1 MEEALDTIDG
11 QDKRPVDMQIGD
23 WSVKEAAVLMGV
35 SEKTIRRHVKN
46 NVLPSRRQPG
56 KFGEELRVTAIP
68 QPTVKAAV
76 ESPQQPQ
83 QPPPVTVATNSSVAT
98 TSASPAGAALDFK
111 ALLEQRDRQLA
122 ELNQMLGAARLR
134 ISQLEAQ
141 VNLLEGHPSHV
152 PWWRRAWNRMAGRS
166 GGK

>member
-1 MEEALDTIDG
+1 MEQALDTIDG
-11 QDKRPVDMQIGD
+11 QDKKPVDMQLGD
-23 WSVKEAAVLMGV
+23 WSVKEAAALMGV

-56 KFGEELRVTAIP
+56 KYGEELRVTAIP
-68 QPTVKAAV
+68 QSAVKTAV
-76 ESPQQPQ
+76 ESAQ

-98 TSASPAGAALDFK
+98 TSASAAGAALDFK

-152 PWWRRAWNRMAGRS
+152 PWWRRAWNRLAGRS
-166 GGK
+166 GRQ